1 MRDAYVVSR
10 LRPHIAEFVAA
21 CTSYLPYYSCI
32 PSSKQPATNSQ
43 APPPLLSFA
52 QLNKEKFHP
61 VESFT
66 YLSAIT
72 QHMMDQPTLTQTS
85 LAPLL
90 LDRLGDEWNA
100 WVNKVDMIVNR
111 QGGMFGIE
119 TVRIW
124 ENALDTFA
132 DAKEFEG
139 ASVMKGVRDKWVLKV
154 GWLVN
159 RMLHVLMDV

>member
-1 MRDAYVVSR
+1 
-10 LRPHIAEFVAA
+10 
-21 CTSYLPYYSCI
+21 
-32 PSSKQPATNSQ
+32 
-43 APPPLLSFA
+43 
-52 QLNKEKFHP
+52 
-61 VESFT
+61 
-66 YLSAIT
+66 
-72 QHMMDQPTLTQTS
+72 MMDQPTLTQTS

-90 LDRLGDEWNA
+90 LHRLGDEWNA
-100 WVNKVDMIVNR
+100 WANKVDEIVNR

-119 TVRIW
+119 TVRTW

-159 RMLHVLMDV
+159 RMLHVSMDV